1 MPGTRVAMGGPR
13 PRLLAAALALVLV
26 AGLLVVGVMVW
37 KRLTRTELEQAL
49 RAVPASSLRIGFTDW
64 ARIRGEMG
72 ADLGDK
78 PKPDAVDSFVGKA
91 YEADFTAA
99 SSIDASGA
107 ALQKYYGFSPG
118 TAQWEAYAQGKEGA
132 VMVLRLPHA
141 NFDDLAGNLRSIGY
155 KRPAE
160 DDGVWSGGVDLVA
173 NLDPTLTPELQ
184 YVALLAGNDL
194 VVSSDNREYAAK
206 AARVAAGDGASAA
219 TQESNGDLVG
229 ALAHPANA
237 MIWTGDFA
245 CEDLA
250 MSRADDDSQAQAED
264 LVSRA
269 GGVDPLT
276 GLAMAMGTDRTL
288 QVVESF
294 EDADQARRNLRPR
307 ARLAVGEA
315 VGRGGSFADSFA
327 LTRSRAVDS
336 TVRLT
341 LRPKQRTGYVLSAL
355 YDGPL
360 IFATC

>member
-1 MPGTRVAMGGPR
+1 MAAGGR
-13 PRLLAAALALVLV
+13 SPRLLAAALALVLV
-26 AGLLVVGVMVW
+26 AGLLVVGVLVW
-37 KRLTRTELEQAL
+37 KRLTRPELEQAL

-64 ARIRGEMG
+64 ARVRDELG
-72 ADLGDK
+72 ADLGGK
-78 PKPDAVDSFVGKA
+78 PKPDAVESFVAKA
-91 YEADFTAA
+91 YDADFTAA

-118 TAQWEAYAQGKEGA
+118 TAQWEAYAQGKQGA
-132 VMVLRLPHA
+132 VMVLRLPDA
-141 NFDDLAGNLRSIGY
+141 DFDDLAGNLRSIGY
-155 KRPAE
+155 RRPAE

-184 YVALLAGNDL
+184 YVALLDGQDL
-194 VVSSDNREYAAK
+194 VVTSDNRQFAAK
-206 AARVAAGDGASAA
+206 AAKVAAGDGASAA
-219 TQESNGDLVG
+219 SQDSNGDLAG
-229 ALAHPANA
+229 ALKHPANA

-250 MSRADDDSQAQAED
+250 MSRADDDAQAQAED

-276 GLAMAMGTDRTL
+276 GLAMAMDADRTL

-294 EDADQARRNLRPR
+294 EDADRARRNLRPR
-307 ARLAVGEA
+307 AKLAVGEA
-315 VGRGGSFADSFA
+315 VGRGGSFADSFE
-327 LTRSRAVDS
+327 LTRSRAVGS

-341 LRPKQRTGYVLSAL
+341 LRPRQRTGYVLSAL

-360 IFATC
+360 VFATC